1 MRYQHLTDNCLATG
15 IGEDGLT
22 DEAFARVLLAAAPAH
37 DRLCQLLGSG
47 RLPCLSVV
55 GLDDDLEP
63 ARALAEDWR
72 ARLDD
77 VVVLGTGG
85 SSLGGRTLYALSDRG
100 FGPQGGG
107 PQGSG
112 PRLRFLDNVDPD
124 SMSALLGALDLGR
137 SGVIAISK
145 SGATAETLAQVLV
158 LLPALEEAVGRA
170 RLADHMA
177 VVTEAPSPLKEP
189 GPLREIATRYGL
201 PCFDHDPEIG
211 GRFSVFSVVGAL
223 PAMIA
228 GLDFTALRRGAGE
241 VLRATLDAKRV
252 EESVPAIG
260 AAIAIGLLQERQ
272 LTQSVLITYEDRL
285 ATLGLWYRQLWAE
298 SLGKDGA
305 GTTPIQAR
313 GTADHHSQLQLY
325 LAGPRDKMFTLV
337 MPGTAGGGAAIS
349 APLAEAAGAQGLAGR
364 TLGDLLDAAA
374 RATAEVLARNGRPVR
389 LIRLEAVDEAA
400 LGAVQMHFMI
410 ETIIAADLLGVNAFD
425 QPAVDEGKLLAWRYL
440 NEAAE

>member
-1 MRYQHLTDNCLATG
+1 
-15 IGEDGLT
+15 
-22 DEAFARVLLAAAPAH
+22 
-37 DRLCQLLGSG
+37 
-47 RLPCLSVV
+47 
-55 GLDDDLEP
+55 
-63 ARALAEDWR
+63 
-72 ARLDD
+72 
-77 VVVLGTGG
+77 
-85 SSLGGRTLYALSDRG
+85 
-100 FGPQGGG
+100 
-107 PQGSG
+107 
-112 PRLRFLDNVDPD
+112 
-124 SMSALLGALDLGR
+124 MSALLGALDLAR

-177 VVTEAPSPLKEP
+177 VVTEPGPSPLK
-189 GPLREIATRYGL
+189 EIATRYGL
-201 PCFDHDPEIG
+201 PCLDHDPEIG

-228 GLDFTALRRGAGE
+228 GLDFAALRRGAGE
-241 VLRATLDAKRV
+241 VLRATLGAKRV

-298 SLGKDGA
+298 SLGKDGT
-305 GTTPIQAR
+305 GTTPIWAR

-337 MPGTAGGGAAIS
+337 MPSTAGGGAAMS

-374 RATAEVLARNGRPVR
+374 RATAETLARNGRPVR
-389 LIRLEAVDEAA
+389 LIRIEAVNEAA

-425 QPAVDEGKLLAWRYL
+425 QPAVEEGKLLALRYL
-440 NEAAE
+440 DEAAE

>member
-55 GLDDDLEP
+55 ELDGDLEP

-72 ARLDD
+72 ARLED

-100 FGPQGGG
+100 FGPRGN
-107 PQGSG
+107 G

-124 SMSALLGALDLGR
+124 SMSALLDALNLGR

-158 LLPALEEAVGRA
+158 LLPALEEAVGRT

-177 VVTEAPSPLKEP
+177 VVTEAPGPLKEP
-189 GPLREIATRYGL
+189 SPLREIATRYAL

-228 GLDFTALRRGAGE
+228 GLDFAALRRGAGE

-252 EESVPAIG
+252 EDSVPAIG

-313 GTADHHSQLQLY
+313 GTTDHHSQLQLY

-337 MPGTAGGGAAIS
+337 MPSTAGGGATMS

-374 RATAEVLARNGRPVR
+374 RATAETLARNGRPVR

-425 QPAVDEGKLLAWRYL
+425 QPAVEEGKLLALRYL

>member
-37 DRLCQLLGSG
+37 DRLCQLHDLG

-107 PQGSG
+107 P
-112 PRLRFLDNVDPD
+112 RLRFLDNVDPD
-124 SMSALLGALDLGR
+124 SMSALLGALDLSR
-137 SGVIAISK
+137 SGIIAISK

-177 VVTEAPSPLKEP
+177 VVTEAGPSPLK
-189 GPLREIATRYGL
+189 EIATRYGL

-228 GLDFTALRRGAGE
+228 GLDFAALRRGAGE
-241 VLRATLDAKRV
+241 VLRDTLDAKRV

-298 SLGKDGA
+298 SLGKDGT
-305 GTTPIQAR
+305 GTTPIRAR

-337 MPGTAGGGAAIS
+337 MPGTAGGGAAMS

-364 TLGDLLDAAA
+364 ALGDLLDAAA
-374 RATAEVLARNGRPVR
+374 RATAETLARNGRPVR

-425 QPAVDEGKLLAWRYL
+425 QPAVEAGKLLARRFL
-440 NEAAE
+440 DEAAE